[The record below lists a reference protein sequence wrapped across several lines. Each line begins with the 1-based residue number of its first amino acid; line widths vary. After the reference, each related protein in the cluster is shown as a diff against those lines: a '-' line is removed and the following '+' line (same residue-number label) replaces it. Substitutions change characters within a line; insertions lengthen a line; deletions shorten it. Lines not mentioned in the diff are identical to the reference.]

1 MKAIAVAV
9 TCLAALTSHIS
20 LGAETGAPLSGE
32 AISRADEMRA
42 AAEAQFKLTFT
53 NTVPE
58 FIGPSE
64 VPGMYEVLTG
74 GRLLYFWPDK
84 KWLFFGEIYDAT
96 GRSISA
102 ERLGELM
109 KGRVDALV
117 LDEAVKVG
125 DGPIKVIE
133 FVDPDCPYCRQW
145 HDLAKTRSDL
155 TRYVFFVPQDALHP
169 LAAKKAEHILCAKD
183 PIKTLEGMYE
193 RADATD
199 KLVGCEAGRSR
210 LDHHRQYAQK
220 LGLSGT
226 PSLVINGQVVAG
238 FQPARI
244 NNLLNQAKESKQ

>member
-1 MKAIAVAV
+1 MKSSAVAV
-9 TCLAALTSHIS
+9 ACLIILATHVSLGGEVSAPVSQAALSS
-20 LGAETGAPLSGE
+20 
-32 AISRADEMRA
+32 ADEMRA
-42 AAEAQFKLTFT
+42 QAEAQFKLTFT

-64 VPGMYEVLTG
+64 VPGLYEVMTG
-74 GRLLYFWPDK
+74 GRLLYFWPEK
-84 KWLFFGEIYDAT
+84 KWLFFGEIYDST

-102 ERLGELM
+102 ARLGELM

-117 LDEAVKVG
+117 LDEAVKMG

-133 FVDPDCPYCRQW
+133 FIDPDCPYCRQW
-145 HDLAKTRSDL
+145 HELAKTRSDL

-169 LAAKKAEHILCAKD
+169 TAARKAEHVLCAKD
-183 PIKTLEGMYE
+183 PIQALEGMYE

-199 KLVGCEAGRSR
+199 KLVGCESGHAR
-210 LDHHRQYAQK
+210 LEHHRQYAQK